1 MFRKLCLLL
10 IATLASSSPEL
21 CAQTECAAVKSHA
34 FTGLR
39 GIVRPGH
46 RPQAFV
52 NAAVKAPAKALPDD
66 GRDYETVIEEDFS
79 LFTAGSVDDP
89 DKNYLEGADEV
100 IPSRYTHT
108 PGWKGRGVMSAGGSV
123 CIGFVTDPYTHAT
136 MTGQLEL
143 PELDLHKDAGRAY
156 LSFKA
161 RPLPPDVDMLTI
173 RWVTPPDPENPFGTS
188 GEEQTVY
195 IQPGHWQTVEVDL
208 TKCPSNA
215 CVQIFSE
222 YHEVL
227 LDDIVIKQHR
237 PEIDAPKALK
247 WTDYTGDSFTANW
260 TAVEGADHYV
270 LNCFYIR
277 REATEEMPADYKYIL
292 KDKEVDGTS
301 YHFTGLSQERVYYYY
316 VRAAG
321 PSGQLS
327 EESQVVEVMAL
338 TVPAGV
344 EFANVTTNGFDVS
357 WNHVYNA
364 ESYEVRTSL
373 AHVAEEDEDFE
384 LINDDFSAIVSQG
397 SVGDPYGN
405 TYGYYDMDVY
415 GMKRAG
421 WVMYEGGVIDG
432 GVCFHNYVSSY
443 GEKYYGELV
452 SPILILSQT
461 TGDITIEADYA
472 TLDKGVKPYIQV
484 AVVET
489 VDGKTGWTLGAG
501 GEIDVDLDKD
511 WKHVKLEYKVKPGIV
526 RFSLGCTDGG
536 WLYMDNLRITAHLPK
551 GGIQVMPYHC
561 REIAEEDGHSI
572 YVPTPDRTPNDAYG
586 VSLTAIRRKPG
597 TTFFPI
603 YIYSD
608 DSPIYDVPD
617 VEWSGVSAAI
627 AGDTGFEAAAT
638 EGGIAI
644 SNPGGL
650 PVTVVNLSGRIV
662 ASTEATSATVA
673 LAPGIYIA
681 SCSGKSVKVSVI
693 K

>member
-1 MFRKLCLLL
+1 
-10 IATLASSSPEL
+10 
-21 CAQTECAAVKSHA
+21 
-34 FTGLR
+34 
-39 GIVRPGH
+39 
-46 RPQAFV
+46 
-52 NAAVKAPAKALPDD
+52 
-66 GRDYETVIEEDFS
+66 
-79 LFTAGSVDDP
+79 
-89 DKNYLEGADEV
+89 
-100 IPSRYTHT
+100 
-108 PGWKGRGVMSAGGSV
+108 
-123 CIGFVTDPYTHAT
+123 
-136 MTGQLEL
+136 
-143 PELDLHKDAGRAY
+143 
-156 LSFKA
+156 
-161 RPLPPDVDMLTI
+161 
-173 RWVTPPDPENPFGTS
+173 
-188 GEEQTVY
+188 
-195 IQPGHWQTVEVDL
+195 
-208 TKCPSNA
+208 
-215 CVQIFSE
+215 
-222 YHEVL
+222 
-227 LDDIVIKQHR
+227 
-237 PEIDAPKALK
+237 
-247 WTDYTGDSFTANW
+247 
-260 TAVEGADHYV
+260 
-270 LNCFYIR
+270 
-277 REATEEMPADYKYIL
+277 
-292 KDKEVDGTS
+292 
-301 YHFTGLSQERVYYYY
+301 
-316 VRAAG
+316 
-321 PSGQLS
+321 
-327 EESQVVEVMAL
+327 
-338 TVPAGV
+338 
-344 EFANVTTNGFDVS
+344 
-357 WNHVYNA
+357 
-364 ESYEVRTSL
+364 VRTSL

-472 TLDKGVKPYIQV
+472 TLDNGVKPYIQV